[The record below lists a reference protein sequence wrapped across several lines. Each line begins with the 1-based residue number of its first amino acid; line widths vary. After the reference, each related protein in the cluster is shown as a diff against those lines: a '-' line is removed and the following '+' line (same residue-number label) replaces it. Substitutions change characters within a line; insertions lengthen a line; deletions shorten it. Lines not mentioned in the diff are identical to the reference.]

1 MTSHRN
7 PIPNKGEEEE
17 TQRNEES
24 TKKDLKNRKILQQ
37 NNDIYYKNKGIKKLN
52 V

>member
-1 MTSHRN
+1 VTSHRN

-24 TKKDLKNRKILQQ
+24 TKRDLKTERFF
-37 NNDIYYKNKGIKKLN
+37 NKTMIFTTKTKE
-52 V
+52 